1 MYNHVQ
7 AIAGGK
13 SIQEKKR
20 CEMKQSGKHWLLA
33 LVIFTVFV
41 ALSGCGKKDDGPVSM
56 KGYASGVEA
65 ATEEE
70 TQAEESSLYTV
81 SGVDTTLSTMTFLN
95 IDTGRYEQYSY
106 TDGTIFKDR
115 HGSLISAASMVPGK
129 VVTLTLRDKDLIL
142 EKVEQSADA
151 WEMDDIGKFSYNE
164 EDKIFTIGDTKYSY
178 DEELQVFSGDAAI
191 ELSAVTGQDTLR
203 IQGIDRKV
211 LSVSVT
217 TGHGVIQLVNTQ
229 ALEGGWLS
237 LNHKNYYKIT
247 ENMQLEVPEG
257 TYELTVAGN
266 GYGGSTEVAVTRNE
280 QTSVDVD
287 SIKGEDPKYCTLTF
301 AVDVAGALM
310 YIDGS
315 QVDYTQP
322 LQLQYGIH
330 SIQITADGYDTWSK
344 RLYVNSPEAQIE
356 IALSDD
362 DTGSTETEST
372 ETAGNEEN
380 TTVEHKH
387 SDSTSDSN
395 STTGTTGST
404 GSSSD
409 SDAYRKA
416 LSEIIDTLTSN
427 NNSSTSTL
435 NQVVNSLTN

>member
-1 MYNHVQ
+1 
-7 AIAGGK
+7 
-13 SIQEKKR
+13 
-20 CEMKQSGKHWLLA
+20 MKQSGKHWLLA
-33 LVIFTVFV
+33 LAIFTVFV
-41 ALSGCGKKDDGPVSM
+41 ALSGCGRKDDGPVSM
-56 KGYASGVEA
+56 KGYVSGVEA

-81 SGVDTTLSTMTFLN
+81 SGADTTLSTMTFLN

-356 IALSDD
+356 IALSGD

-387 SDSTSDSN
+387 SDSTSGSN

>member
-1 MYNHVQ
+1 M
-7 AIAGGK
+7 
-13 SIQEKKR
+13 
-20 CEMKQSGKHWLLA
+20 
-33 LVIFTVFV
+33 
-41 ALSGCGKKDDGPVSM
+41 
-56 KGYASGVEA
+56 
-65 ATEEE
+65 
-70 TQAEESSLYTV
+70 
-81 SGVDTTLSTMTFLN
+81 
-95 IDTGRYEQYSY
+95 
-106 TDGTIFKDR
+106 
-115 HGSLISAASMVPGK
+115 
-129 VVTLTLRDKDLIL
+129 
-142 EKVEQSADA
+142 
-151 WEMDDIGKFSYNE
+151 
-164 EDKIFTIGDTKYSY
+164 
-178 DEELQVFSGDAAI
+178 
-191 ELSAVTGQDTLR
+191 
-203 IQGIDRKV
+203 

>member
-1 MYNHVQ
+1 
-7 AIAGGK
+7 
-13 SIQEKKR
+13 
-20 CEMKQSGKHWLLA
+20 MKQSGKHWLLA

-356 IALSDD
+356 IALSGD

-395 STTGTTGST
+395 RTTGTTGST

>member
-1 MYNHVQ
+1 
-7 AIAGGK
+7 
-13 SIQEKKR
+13 
-20 CEMKQSGKHWLLA
+20 MKQSGKHWLLA

-266 GYGGSTEVAVTRNE
+266 GYGGSTEVAVTRSE

-356 IALSDD
+356 IALSGD

-387 SDSTSDSN
+387 SDNTSN
-395 STTGTTGST
+395 SSGTNSSSGS
-404 GSSSD
+404 SSSD

>member
-1 MYNHVQ
+1 
-7 AIAGGK
+7 
-13 SIQEKKR
+13 
-20 CEMKQSGKHWLLA
+20 MKQSGKHWLLA

-280 QTSVDVD
+280 QISVDVD

-356 IALSDD
+356 IALSGD
-362 DTGSTETEST
+362 DTGSTETESM
-372 ETAGNEEN
+372 ETAGNEKD

-387 SDSTSDSN
+387 SDSTSN
-395 STTGTTGST
+395 SSGTNSSSGS
-404 GSSSD
+404 SSSD

>member
-1 MYNHVQ
+1 
-7 AIAGGK
+7 
-13 SIQEKKR
+13 
-20 CEMKQSGKHWLLA
+20 MKQSGKHWLLA

-41 ALSGCGKKDDGPVSM
+41 ALSGCGRKDDGPVSM
-56 KGYASGVEA
+56 KGYASGVET
-65 ATEEE
+65 ATEEK

-237 LNHKNYYKIT
+237 LNHKNYYKIA

-356 IALSDD
+356 IALSGD

>member
-1 MYNHVQ
+1 M
-7 AIAGGK
+7 
-13 SIQEKKR
+13 KR
-20 CEMKQSGKHWLLA
+20 SGKHWLLA

-41 ALSGCGKKDDGPVSM
+41 ALSGCGRKDDGPVSM

-65 ATEEE
+65 ATEEV

-81 SGVDTTLSTMTFLN
+81 SGADTTLSTMTFLN

-229 ALEGGWLS
+229 ALEDGWLS

-280 QTSVDVD
+280 QISVDVD

-356 IALSDD
+356 IALSGD
-362 DTGSTETEST
+362 DTGSTETGST
-372 ETAGNEEN
+372 GTAGNEKD

-395 STTGTTGST
+395 GTNSSSGS
-404 GSSSD
+404 SSSD

>member
-1 MYNHVQ
+1 
-7 AIAGGK
+7 
-13 SIQEKKR
+13 
-20 CEMKQSGKHWLLA
+20 MKQSGKHWLLA

-330 SIQITADGYDTWSK
+330 SIQITADGYDIWSK

-356 IALSDD
+356 IALSGD

-372 ETAGNEEN
+372 ETAGNEKD

-387 SDSTSDSN
+387 SDSTSN
-395 STTGTTGST
+395 SSGTNSSSGS
-404 GSSSD
+404 SSSD

>member
-1 MYNHVQ
+1 
-7 AIAGGK
+7 
-13 SIQEKKR
+13 
-20 CEMKQSGKHWLLA
+20 MKQSGKHWLLA

-56 KGYASGVEA
+56 KVYASGVEA

-356 IALSDD
+356 IALSGD

-387 SDSTSDSN
+387 SDSTSN
-395 STTGTTGST
+395 SSGTNSSSGS
-404 GSSSD
+404 SSSD

>member
-1 MYNHVQ
+1 
-7 AIAGGK
+7 
-13 SIQEKKR
+13 
-20 CEMKQSGKHWLLA
+20 MKQSGKHWLLA

-41 ALSGCGKKDDGPVSM
+41 ALSGCGRKDDGPVSM
-56 KGYASGVEA
+56 KGYASGVEV

-280 QTSVDVD
+280 QISVDVD

-356 IALSDD
+356 IALSGD

-387 SDSTSDSN
+387 SDSTSN
-395 STTGTTGST
+395 SSGTNSSSGS
-404 GSSSD
+404 SSSD

>member
-1 MYNHVQ
+1 
-7 AIAGGK
+7 
-13 SIQEKKR
+13 
-20 CEMKQSGKHWLLA
+20 MKQSGKHWLLA

-266 GYGGSTEVAVTRNE
+266 GYGGSKEVAVTRNE

-356 IALSDD
+356 IALSGD

-387 SDSTSDSN
+387 SDNTSN
-395 STTGTTGST
+395 SSGTNSSSGS
-404 GSSSD
+404 SSSD

>member
-1 MYNHVQ
+1 
-7 AIAGGK
+7 
-13 SIQEKKR
+13 
-20 CEMKQSGKHWLLA
+20 MKQSGKHWLLA

-178 DEELQVFSGDAAI
+178 DEELQVFSGDATI

-356 IALSDD
+356 IALSGD

-387 SDSTSDSN
+387 SDNTSN
-395 STTGTTGST
+395 SSGTNSSSGS
-404 GSSSD
+404 SSSD

>member
-1 MYNHVQ
+1 
-7 AIAGGK
+7 
-13 SIQEKKR
+13 
-20 CEMKQSGKHWLLA
+20 MKQSGKHWLLA

-151 WEMDDIGKFSYNE
+151 WEMDDIGKFFYNE

-280 QTSVDVD
+280 QISVDVD

-356 IALSDD
+356 IALSGD

-387 SDSTSDSN
+387 SDSTSN
-395 STTGTTGST
+395 SSGTNSSSGS
-404 GSSSD
+404 SSSD

>member
-1 MYNHVQ
+1 
-7 AIAGGK
+7 
-13 SIQEKKR
+13 
-20 CEMKQSGKHWLLA
+20 MKQSGKHWLLA

-356 IALSDD
+356 IALAGD

-387 SDSTSDSN
+387 SDSTSN
-395 STTGTTGST
+395 SSGTNSSSGS
-404 GSSSD
+404 SSSD

-435 NQVVNSLTN
+435 NQVVNSLTD

>member
-7 AIAGGK
+7 AIAGEK

-70 TQAEESSLYTV
+70 IQAEESSLYTV
-81 SGVDTTLSTMTFLN
+81 SSVDTTLSTMTFLN

-106 TDGTIFKDR
+106 TDGTVFKDR

-151 WEMDDIGKFSYNE
+151 WEMDDIGKFFYNE

-280 QTSVDVD
+280 QISVDVD

-301 AVDVAGALM
+301 VVDVAGALM

-356 IALSDD
+356 IALSGD
-362 DTGSTETEST
+362 DTGSTETGST
-372 ETAGNEEN
+372 ETAGNEED

-387 SDSTSDSN
+387 SDSTSDSSGTN
-395 STTGTTGST
+395 SSSGS
-404 GSSSD
+404 SSSD

>member
-1 MYNHVQ
+1 
-7 AIAGGK
+7 
-13 SIQEKKR
+13 
-20 CEMKQSGKHWLLA
+20 MKQSGKHWLLA
-33 LVIFTVFV
+33 LAIFTVFV

-280 QTSVDVD
+280 QISVDVD

-356 IALSDD
+356 IALSGD

-372 ETAGNEEN
+372 ETAGNEKD

-387 SDSTSDSN
+387 SDSTSN
-395 STTGTTGST
+395 SSGTNSSSGS
-404 GSSSD
+404 SSSD

>member
-1 MYNHVQ
+1 
-7 AIAGGK
+7 
-13 SIQEKKR
+13 
-20 CEMKQSGKHWLLA
+20 MKQSGKHWLLA

-387 SDSTSDSN
+387 SDNTSN
-395 STTGTTGST
+395 SSGTNSSSGS
-404 GSSSD
+404 SSSD

>member
-1 MYNHVQ
+1 
-7 AIAGGK
+7 
-13 SIQEKKR
+13 
-20 CEMKQSGKHWLLA
+20 MKQSGKHWLLA

-41 ALSGCGKKDDGPVSM
+41 ALSGCGRKDDGPVSM

-266 GYGGSTEVAVTRNE
+266 GYGGSTGVAVTRNE

-356 IALSDD
+356 IALSGD

-387 SDSTSDSN
+387 SDSTSDSSETN
-395 STTGTTGST
+395 SSSGS
-404 GSSSD
+404 SSSD

>member
-1 MYNHVQ
+1 
-7 AIAGGK
+7 
-13 SIQEKKR
+13 
-20 CEMKQSGKHWLLA
+20 MKQSGKHWLLA

-151 WEMDDIGKFSYNE
+151 WEMDDIGKISYNE

-356 IALSDD
+356 IALSGD

-387 SDSTSDSN
+387 SDNTSN
-395 STTGTTGST
+395 SSGTNSSSGS
-404 GSSSD
+404 SSSD

>member
-1 MYNHVQ
+1 
-7 AIAGGK
+7 
-13 SIQEKKR
+13 
-20 CEMKQSGKHWLLA
+20 MKQSEKHWLLT

-41 ALSGCGKKDDGPVSM
+41 ALSGCGRKDDGPVSM

-70 TQAEESSLYTV
+70 IQAEESSLYTV
-81 SGVDTTLSTMTFLN
+81 SSVDTALSTMTFLN

-115 HGSLISAASMVPGK
+115 HGSLISTASMVPGK

-191 ELSAVTGQDTLR
+191 ELSVVTGQDTLR

-280 QTSVDVD
+280 QISVDVD

-356 IALSDD
+356 IALSGD

-387 SDSTSDSN
+387 SDSTSN
-395 STTGTTGST
+395 SSGTNSSSGS
-404 GSSSD
+404 SSSD

>member
-1 MYNHVQ
+1 
-7 AIAGGK
+7 
-13 SIQEKKR
+13 
-20 CEMKQSGKHWLLA
+20 MKQSGKHWLLA

-41 ALSGCGKKDDGPVSM
+41 ALSGCGRKDDGPVSM

-164 EDKIFTIGDTKYSY
+164 EDKIFTIGNTKYSY

-356 IALSDD
+356 IALSGD

-387 SDSTSDSN
+387 SDNTSN
-395 STTGTTGST
+395 SSGTNSSSGS
-404 GSSSD
+404 SSSD

>member
-1 MYNHVQ
+1 
-7 AIAGGK
+7 
-13 SIQEKKR
+13 
-20 CEMKQSGKHWLLA
+20 MKQSGKHWLLA

-164 EDKIFTIGDTKYSY
+164 EDKIFTVGDTKYSY

-237 LNHKNYYKIT
+237 LNHKDYYKIT

-257 TYELTVAGN
+257 TYELTVVGN

-280 QTSVDVD
+280 QISVDVD

-356 IALSDD
+356 IALSGD

-387 SDSTSDSN
+387 SDSTSN
-395 STTGTTGST
+395 SSGTNSSSGS
-404 GSSSD
+404 SSSD

>member
-1 MYNHVQ
+1 
-7 AIAGGK
+7 
-13 SIQEKKR
+13 
-20 CEMKQSGKHWLLA
+20 MKQSGKHWLLA

-229 ALEGGWLS
+229 ELEGGWLS

-280 QTSVDVD
+280 QISVDVD

-356 IALSDD
+356 IALSGD

-387 SDSTSDSN
+387 SDSTSDSSGTN
-395 STTGTTGST
+395 SSSGS
-404 GSSSD
+404 SSSD

>member
-1 MYNHVQ
+1 
-7 AIAGGK
+7 
-13 SIQEKKR
+13 
-20 CEMKQSGKHWLLA
+20 MKQSGKHWLLA

-280 QTSVDVD
+280 QISVDVD

-356 IALSDD
+356 IALSGDD
-362 DTGSTETEST
+362 MGSTETEST

-387 SDSTSDSN
+387 SDGTSN
-395 STTGTTGST
+395 SSGTNSSSGS
-404 GSSSD
+404 SSSD

>member
-1 MYNHVQ
+1 
-7 AIAGGK
+7 
-13 SIQEKKR
+13 
-20 CEMKQSGKHWLLA
+20 MKQSGKHWLLA

-280 QTSVDVD
+280 QISVDVD

-356 IALSDD
+356 IALSGD

-372 ETAGNEEN
+372 ETAGNEKD

-387 SDSTSDSN
+387 SDNTSN
-395 STTGTTGST
+395 SSGTNSSSGS
-404 GSSSD
+404 SSSD

>member
-1 MYNHVQ
+1 
-7 AIAGGK
+7 
-13 SIQEKKR
+13 
-20 CEMKQSGKHWLLA
+20 MKQSGKHWLLA

-191 ELSAVTGQDTLR
+191 ELSTVTGQDTLR

-356 IALSDD
+356 IALSGD

-387 SDSTSDSN
+387 SDSTSN
-395 STTGTTGST
+395 SSGTNSSSGS
-404 GSSSD
+404 SSSD

-435 NQVVNSLTN
+435 NQVVNSLTD

>member
-1 MYNHVQ
+1 
-7 AIAGGK
+7 
-13 SIQEKKR
+13 
-20 CEMKQSGKHWLLA
+20 MKQSGKHWLLA

-41 ALSGCGKKDDGPVSM
+41 ALSGCGRKDDGPVSM

-203 IQGIDRKV
+203 IQGIDRRV

-356 IALSDD
+356 IALSGD

>member
-1 MYNHVQ
+1 
-7 AIAGGK
+7 
-13 SIQEKKR
+13 
-20 CEMKQSGKHWLLA
+20 MKQSGKHWLLA
-33 LVIFTVFV
+33 LAIFTVFV
-41 ALSGCGKKDDGPVSM
+41 ALSGCGRKDDGPVSM

-280 QTSVDVD
+280 QISVDVD

-356 IALSDD
+356 IALSGD

-372 ETAGNEEN
+372 ETAGNEKD

-387 SDSTSDSN
+387 SDSTSN
-395 STTGTTGST
+395 SSGTNSSSGS
-404 GSSSD
+404 SSSD

>member
-1 MYNHVQ
+1 
-7 AIAGGK
+7 
-13 SIQEKKR
+13 
-20 CEMKQSGKHWLLA
+20 MKQSGKHWLLA

-151 WEMDDIGKFSYNE
+151 WDMDDIGKFSYNE

-356 IALSDD
+356 IALSGD

-387 SDSTSDSN
+387 SDSTSN
-395 STTGTTGST
+395 SSGTNSSSGS
-404 GSSSD
+404 SSSD

-435 NQVVNSLTN
+435 NQVVNSLTD

>member
-1 MYNHVQ
+1 
-7 AIAGGK
+7 
-13 SIQEKKR
+13 
-20 CEMKQSGKHWLLA
+20 MKQSGKHWLLA

-41 ALSGCGKKDDGPVSM
+41 ALSGWGRKDDGPVSM
-56 KGYASGVEA
+56 KGYVSGVEA
-65 ATEEE
+65 ATEEV
-70 TQAEESSLYTV
+70 TLAEESSLYRV
-81 SGVDTTLSTMTFLN
+81 SGADTTLSTMTFLN

-280 QTSVDVD
+280 QISVDGD

-356 IALSDD
+356 IALSGD

-387 SDSTSDSN
+387 SDSTSN
-395 STTGTTGST
+395 SSGTNSSSGS
-404 GSSSD
+404 SSSD

>member
-1 MYNHVQ
+1 
-7 AIAGGK
+7 
-13 SIQEKKR
+13 
-20 CEMKQSGKHWLLA
+20 MKQSGKHWL

-280 QTSVDVD
+280 QISVDVD

-356 IALSDD
+356 IALSGD

-387 SDSTSDSN
+387 SDSTSN
-395 STTGTTGST
+395 SSGTNSSSGS
-404 GSSSD
+404 SSSD